1 MTPLHGHLPSPG
13 VLLVLVMARLVRPHR
28 LVTAHWHCFLN
39 PDNGLTGCLYALYQ
53 WLALQ
58 LVPHLSGLVTTS
70 PLLAQELQRC
80 GCSKDKVYVLPCS
93 LGQHQEQL
101 LLAMPMPE
109 ARVGGPL
116 RVLFIGRLDS
126 YKRLDFPIR
135 GACSAHQSVAARGRG
150 GWPQS
155 PLFRAI
161 GQPSLPSSVARSFSW
176 QVV

>member
-1 MTPLHGHLPSPG
+1 MA
-13 VLLVLVMARLVRPHR
+13 LL
-28 LVTAHWHCFLN
+28 LN

-58 LVPHLSGLVTTS
+58 LVPYLSGLVTTS

-116 RVLFIGRLDS
+116 RVLLLDVLTAISALTS
-126 YKRLDFPIR
+126 Y
-135 GACSAHQSVAARGRG
+135 
-150 GWPQS
+150 
-155 PLFRAI
+155 
-161 GQPSLPSSVARSFSW
+161 
-176 QVV
+176 